1 MAPESHAQTVQYF
14 LDTERD
20 ELEYEAARRR
30 PLLTSDFFTH
40 LTQAIGAPRQVVEG
54 SGGTAGGTRGCSLRT
69 GEARACSA
77 PASAPEL
84 SVSAAAHASTQPC
97 RELLQQQPPRGL
109 GRERSCRLPAAGGRR
124 CKR

>member
-54 SGGTAGGTRGCSLRT
+54 SGGTAGWSPREAALCGQERLGLAAPQRALQSSQSVLQLTLRRSPAVSCCSSSRG
-69 GEARACSA
+69 AD
-77 PASAPEL
+77 
-84 SVSAAAHASTQPC
+84 
-97 RELLQQQPPRGL
+97 
-109 GRERSCRLPAAGGRR
+109 
-124 CKR
+124 